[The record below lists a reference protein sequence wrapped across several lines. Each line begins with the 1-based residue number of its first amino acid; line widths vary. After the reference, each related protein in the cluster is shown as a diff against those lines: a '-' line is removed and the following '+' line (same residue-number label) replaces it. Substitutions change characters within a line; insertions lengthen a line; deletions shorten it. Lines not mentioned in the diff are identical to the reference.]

1 MVDEDRVVTRSERVE
16 SAPPAGYVR
25 PAGATYSE
33 SAVAYRTGGST
44 IARRA
49 VIFIFGLIQGLLILR
64 ILLLLVAA
72 RQGND
77 IVSFIY
83 SLSQIFVEP
92 FRGILRINEVA
103 AGQSA
108 LDVAAIVAIIG
119 WTIIELIIL
128 GLLNIFRR
136 TA

>member
-1 MVDEDRVVTRSERVE
+1 MVDDDRVVTRSERVE

-25 PAGATYSE
+25 PASAATYSE
-33 SAVAYRTGGST
+33 SAYRVGGGT

-49 VIFIFGLIQGLLILR
+49 IIFIFALIQGLILLR

-77 IVSFIY
+77 LVSFIY
-83 SLSQIFVEP
+83 TLSEIFVAP
-92 FRGILRINEVA
+92 FRDILRIEQVA

-108 LDVAAIVAIIG
+108 LDVGAIVAIIG
-119 WTIIELIIL
+119 WTIIELVIL
-128 GLLNIFRR
+128 GLLNVFRR
-136 TA
+136 SP

>member
-1 MVDEDRVVTRSERVE
+1 MFGVPGTAGGLHMVDDDRVVTRSERVD

-25 PAGATYSE
+25 PASAATYSE
-33 SAVAYRTGGST
+33 SSYRVGGGT
-44 IARRA
+44 MARRA
-49 VIFIFGLIQGLLILR
+49 VIFIFGLIQGLIILR

-77 IVSFIY
+77 IVSFVY

-108 LDVAAIVAIIG
+108 LDVGAIVALIG
-119 WTIIELIIL
+119 WTIIE
-128 GLLNIFRR
+128 
-136 TA
+136 

>member
-1 MVDEDRVVTRSERVE
+1 MVDDDRVVTRSERVE

-25 PAGATYSE
+25 PAATYSE
-33 SAVAYRTGGST
+33 SAYRVGGAT
-44 IARRA
+44 VARRA
-49 VIFIFGLIQGLLILR
+49 IIFIFGLIQGLILLR
-64 ILLLLVAA
+64 IVLLLVAA

-77 IVSFIY
+77 LVSFIY
-83 SLSQIFVEP
+83 TLSDIFVAP

-119 WTIIELIIL
+119 WTILELIVL

-136 TA
+136 SP